1 MDGMNGICPTRGKED
16 GEERQNIG
24 KRWELSNYCVRM
36 DRRRKRSASEY
47 SEVVTGIIAIQ
58 MELRSNGF

>member
-1 MDGMNGICPTRGKED
+1 MAFAPRGKED

-47 SEVVTGIIAIQ
+47 SEVVLVSLQFEWNYGAIVF
-58 MELRSNGF
+58 RSS